1 MGNVCCKCLRIKY
14 SDSQVAPIGSG
25 QDSKEETTARK
36 RLKNMDDSVLEGIN
50 KDEKHVK
57 FDSSNSRQNFNLE
70 TPVIKPKLN
79 RNNYSEVFA
88 DKTDRN
94 D

>member
-1 MGNVCCKCLRIKY
+1 MGNVCCKCLKY
-14 SDSQVAPIGSG
+14 NSDRVAPIESG
-25 QDSKEETTARK
+25 KDCKEETTARK
-36 RLKNMDDSVLEGIN
+36 RLKNMDDSILEGIN

-57 FDSSNSRQNFNLE
+57 FDSPNSRQNFNLD
-70 TPVIKPKLN
+70 TPNIKPKLN
-79 RNNYSEVFA
+79 RGNYSEVFA